1 MLASDYHEYVHYAF
15 VDYSSSTDVRNMFM
29 RDKVSDK
36 YFKNGGLAEQFKTDY
51 KSQMVSGD
59 TDEYGNLLEF
69 IENPDILKQYFDV
82 SYADVQSTS
91 VRQMLKTDNLASAEQ
106 IAETVSSFLNNF
118 NKVIELIC
126 EEIGVKGLDSFKS
139 AVIKE
144 YCAVKGV
151 KAGSKNFANKVIQD
165 VLTHDGMKKLKLT
178 TGVSSDLNSS
188 AEESA
193 VLNSCLR
200 SCLLAAEALKD
211 FGSGGQQAA
220 TSFGNKKY
228 STGSSNGKSH
238 YTGGSAGTLQVLVGK
253 LQGLFSNIVG
263 VGGEL
268 AFKKASQVGWKK
280 LVEEVK
286 ANEKAWV
293 SSHGQS
299 SAGFA
304 RFAGGVVSCDVKMT
318 GSNMVK
324 DEGKDEHSVSKPDVV
339 VTVTDNKVTITYG
352 ASVKRYKANKDGIV
366 QSVSL
371 VSGSTSFLEAL
382 ERYCGDS
389 KSTLN
394 YVYNVAGGREGKSA
408 RSDKMIRAK
417 RGSISLSELV
427 ERWNEVRDCVVMSNF
442 LHYIS
447 GLENASSLF
456 LVVNKQIYPIQDLL
470 SKMSSDNVKASL
482 WTKEDGATRR
492 KVFSRKQM
500 YSTNNW
506 VGGKARTHHDSNKAA
521 ARSEATRN
529 EIHSLLASVK
539 LDVTLKDFAS
549 LC

>member
-1 MLASDYHEYVHYAF
+1 MLASDYHEYIHYAF

-29 RDKVSDK
+29 RDQVSDK
-36 YFKNGGLAEQFKTDY
+36 YFKKGGLANQFKTDY
-51 KSQMVSGD
+51 KSRMVSGD
-59 TDEYGNLLEF
+59 TDEYGDLLEF
-69 IENPDILKQYFDV
+69 IEDTSVLEKYFDV

-118 NKVIELIC
+118 NKVIDLIC

-151 KAGSKNFANKVIQD
+151 KPGSKNFANKVIQD
-165 VLTHDGMKKLKLT
+165 VLTHDGMKRLKLT
-178 TGVSSDLNSS
+178 TGVSSSLNSS
-188 AEESA
+188 DEESA
-193 VLNSCLR
+193 VLDSCLR

-228 STGSSNGKSH
+228 STGTSNGRSH

-268 AFKKASQVGWKK
+268 AFKKASQVGWEK
-280 LVEEVK
+280 LVDEVR
-286 ANEKAWV
+286 ANQKAWE
-293 SSHGQS
+293 SSHS
-299 SAGFA
+299 GFA
-304 RFAGGVVSCDVKMT
+304 RFAGGVVSCDVKVT
-318 GSNMVK
+318 STDIVK
-324 DEGKDEHSVSKPDVV
+324 DEEKDERSVSKPDVV

-352 ASVKRYKANKDGIV
+352 ASVKRYRANRDGVV

-382 ERYCGDS
+382 ERYCGNS

-408 RSDKMIRAK
+408 RSDKNIRAK
-417 RGSISLSELV
+417 RGSVSLSELV
-427 ERWNEVRDCVVMSNF
+427 ERWNEIRDCVVMSNF
-442 LHYIS
+442 LHYVS

-482 WTKEDGATRR
+482 WTKENGATRR

-500 YSTNNW
+500 YSTNSW
-506 VGGKARTHHDSNKAA
+506 IGGKARTHHDNDKAAMRSAA
-521 ARSEATRN
+521 ARN
-529 EIHSLLASVK
+529 DIHSLLASVK